1 MTSSFDAA
9 AMKRSARP
17 QNSASLALIAAAV
30 SARKRP
36 LRPGMWF
43 RNQLPPTSGNR
54 AMVISGMAMRVF
66 SHTTRWEQPARIP
79 LPPPMTMPAP
89 QHKIGLG

>member
-1 MTSSFDAA
+1 
-9 AMKRSARP
+9 
-17 QNSASLALIAAAV
+17 
-30 SARKRP
+30 
-36 LRPGMWF
+36 
-43 RNQLPPTSGNR
+43 
-54 AMVISGMAMRVF
+54 MVISGIAMRVF